1 MEKLTILK
9 KEYEIV
15 SLLKESEFSSSYK
28 CTFKDKTFFVKVF
41 KDKPSFLAELNNHI
55 QLKKYG
61 IRVPKLIKKD
71 KVNFILVYQF
81 IDGETVLETIIK
93 GDLKEQYYNE
103 LFELYRFARFSKM
116 DLNYFPSNYK
126 LFNGE
131 LYYLSKEFFASK
143 EETKLENGGIFYW
156 FYSDDLVKYLKEH
169 DYPVNKKRLLS
180 KGEVNKKIVLT
191 SIMKW

>member
-1 MEKLTILK
+1 MEKLTVLK

-15 SLLKESEFSSSYK
+15 SLLKEGEFASSYK
-28 CTFKDKTFFVKVF
+28 CSFKGKIFFVKVF

-93 GDLKEQYYNE
+93 SELVEQYYNE
-103 LFELYRFARFSKM
+103 LFEQYRFARFSKI
-116 DLNYFPSNYK
+116 DLNYFPANFK
-126 LFNGE
+126 LVNGE
-131 LYYLSKEFFASK
+131 LFYLSKEFFASK
-143 EETKLENGGIFYW
+143 EETKLENSGIFYW

-169 DYPVNKKRLLS
+169 DYPVDKKRLLS